1 MLKKKKKKDWKAVH
15 QRVHKSL
22 RAVLRVIS
30 IFFFVFFLDSPPPTQ
45 IFTMNRYYFGTRANI
60 SLYFFGKKQR
70 EVNQSC
76 ESSIIINK
84 GPVLN
89 T

>member
-1 MLKKKKKKDWKAVH
+1 MSACVICYKCKKKKEKKKRLEGSA
-15 QRVHKSL
+15 
-22 RAVLRVIS
+22 
-30 IFFFVFFLDSPPPTQ
+30 P

-60 SLYFFGKKQR
+60 SLYFFLKKQR

-76 ESSIIINK
+76 ESSITINK